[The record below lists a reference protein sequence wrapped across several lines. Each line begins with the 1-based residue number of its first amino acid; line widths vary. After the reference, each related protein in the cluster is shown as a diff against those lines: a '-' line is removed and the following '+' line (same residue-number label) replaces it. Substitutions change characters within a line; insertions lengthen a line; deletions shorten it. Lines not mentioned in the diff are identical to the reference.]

1 MKLVYF
7 GVISAIQPSSALKNM
22 KFEIKQ
28 ITKFKH
34 IVINYKNLKAYMKAF
49 RVMNVVS
56 TLICLVQ
63 GRIMEGFDSL
73 PTLVF

>member
-34 IVINYKNLKAYMKAF
+34 IVIKYKNLKAYMKAF

-56 TLICLVQ
+56 TLIGLVQ
-63 GRIMEGFDSL
+63 GRILEGFDSL